1 MLERWMARRFGAD
14 VKDERV
20 RSAYGKAASF
30 MGIGANALLFAGK
43 LIAGALSGSVAIMAD
58 AVNNLSD
65 ASSSV
70 VSLLGFKLADK
81 PADADHP
88 YGHGRFEYLSGL
100 MVAVMILVIGVELLK
115 SSVEKIVSPTPVAMS
130 AVTVVVLVGS
140 IAVKL
145 WMMAMNRRI
154 GRKIDSKTLIATADD
169 SRNDVVATSAVLIA
183 MVIGH
188 ATGLMLDGW
197 MGAAVAVFILVS
209 GFGLVRDTVDP
220 MLGAMPSREQVEA
233 IRAKL
238 MSYPGVL
245 GTHDL
250 MVHDYGPGRQFASVH
265 LEMDAKEDPIASHD
279 IIDGIERDFLEQE
292 KLHLVIHY
300 DPVVT
305 DDPRVAVMR
314 GVVSRIAR
322 EIDPRM
328 TIHDL
333 RIVPGVTQVKVVFD
347 CVVPYDTT
355 LTRQEIQERICREVA
370 ADYPGYDCVITL
382 EHSYSVA
389 GK

>member
-130 AVTVVVLVGS
+130 AVTVVVLAGS

-347 CVVPYDTT
+347 CVVSYDTT

>member
-65 ASSSV
+65 ASSSI

-130 AVTVVVLVGS
+130 AVTVVVLAGS

-183 MVIGH
+183 MVIGQ

>member
-1 MLERWMARRFGAD
+1 MARRFGAD